1 MLSLP
6 RHFESFTSQCLY
18 PVSHGGLSIYTS
30 DKYNYIQRYDFSL
43 LGESIVAISME
54 ITNDTGNVII
64 RENLMMLIELVS
76 REKKVFCGD
85 FNLKA
90 DDENLIQDF
99 ISLFHTQFFFNVI
112 SKATRATDKP
122 CMDKQCNVMQRQ
134 PGVL

>member
-18 PVSHGGLSIYTS
+18 PMSHGGLSIYTCN
-30 DKYNYIQRYDFSL
+30 KYNYIQRHDFSL
-43 LGESIVAISME
+43 LGESIE

-64 RENLMMLIELVS
+64 RENLMMLIELA
-76 REKKVFCGD
+76 EKKKVFCGD